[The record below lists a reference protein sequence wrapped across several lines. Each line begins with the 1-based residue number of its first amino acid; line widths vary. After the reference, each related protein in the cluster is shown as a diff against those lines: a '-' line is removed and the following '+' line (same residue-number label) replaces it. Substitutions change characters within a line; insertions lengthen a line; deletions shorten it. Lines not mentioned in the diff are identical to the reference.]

1 MSNRI
6 NIVSDI
12 SLCRQ
17 KQLATYCYRIDI
29 DGEKLTGRGVFR
41 KYTVDT
47 TILET
52 TAMEIALSHL
62 MSWFTLPTGT
72 HVTMCID
79 CQGARQNVKSNQR
92 TGVVLRGMLDRLRS
106 GGINAHLH
114 DVKGKL
120 KEHGIYHVEANK
132 LRKLKS
138 K

>member
-1 MSNRI
+1 MSNKI

-12 SLCRQ
+12 SLCTRS
-17 KQLATYCYRIDI
+17 KLATYCYRIEI
-29 DGEKLTGRGVFR
+29 DGEYLTGRGVFK
-41 KYTVDT
+41 KYTVNT

-52 TAMEIALSHL
+52 TAQEIALSHL
-62 MSWFTLPTGT
+62 MSWFTIPTGT
-72 HVTMCID
+72 SITMCTD
-79 CQGARQNVKSNQR
+79 CQGTRQDVKNNIR